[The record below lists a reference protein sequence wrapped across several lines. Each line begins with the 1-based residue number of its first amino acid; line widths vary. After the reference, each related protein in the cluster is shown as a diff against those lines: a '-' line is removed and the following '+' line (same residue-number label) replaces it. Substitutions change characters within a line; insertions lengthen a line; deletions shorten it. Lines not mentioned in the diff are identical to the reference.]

1 MGDED
6 TYYGYNDGWYDDTVA
21 LDTVTVDT
29 TPDPGGSDS
38 GDTLDFWTNYDTTWD
53 HFNDGVMGDWDWLF
67 NQAFDESGN
76 WISNPYPTTS
86 NPVAPTNSPTPPVTP
101 ANPGTQANNSPRPT
115 TTANPGSSGGG
126 SGGGSSGGSSSA
138 SQVNDLIKSF
148 GQMLASILKP
158 QQPVVTP
165 GTTPA
170 ASSGVSPAIILGGA
184 ALIAA
189 ALYFR

>member
-6 TYYGYNDGWYDDTVA
+6 TYYGYNDGWYDDTVE
-21 LDTVTVDT
+21 LGVVTVDT
-29 TPDPGGSDS
+29 TPDPGNSDS

-53 HFNDGVMGDWDWLF
+53 HFNDGVMDDWDWLY

-101 ANPGTQANNSPRPT
+101 TNPGTQANNSPRPT

-126 SGGGSSGGSSSA
+126 SGGGSSST

-158 QQPVVTP
+158 QQPAVTP
-165 GTTPA
+165 GTTPT